1 MKLIK
6 SEIDLMLKYHS
17 PGSRYSYFP
26 SVSYWKNS
34 VSQNGLI
41 SHLQKSYDPKQG
53 IDLYIHIPFCE
64 SLCTFCGCN
73 IKITKNHK
81 EGISYVDSLEKEW
94 NFFKENITDQEPKI
108 SSVYLGGGTPTFLS
122 EKSLAK
128 LFSFLFPNGPQKLK
142 EGTVEIDPRF
152 VTLEKLKLFK
162 KYGIKRISIGV
173 QDLDIDVLENVNRK
187 QSKEKLVKVVD
198 LAKDLDF
205 EEIAFDLIY
214 GLPFQSVSSLEKTF
228 EYLLELSPDLIAFY
242 SLANVPWQK
251 KGQKAFGNFSPPGLE
266 DKFALYLK
274 GKQLLESKNYYHP
287 GMGFFI
293 KPEGRLGKAFE
304 EKSLKRNMMGIYS
317 GKSNFLLGL
326 GVSAMSQ
333 VNDVYFQNERILEK
347 YIFEIDK
354 KSFAI
359 WRNHKQS
366 NKENITQNIY
376 EDLIAGHNCKLP
388 KSLIKDLPSIENWFH
403 SFQKDEI
410 LEGSLNSF
418 KVTKKGKD
426 YLKNI
431 YQTLDHHKASYI

>member
-1 MKLIK
+1 
-6 SEIDLMLKYHS
+6 
-17 PGSRYSYFP
+17 
-26 SVSYWKNS
+26 VSYWKNS

-41 SHLQKSYDPKQG
+41 SHLQKSYNPKQG